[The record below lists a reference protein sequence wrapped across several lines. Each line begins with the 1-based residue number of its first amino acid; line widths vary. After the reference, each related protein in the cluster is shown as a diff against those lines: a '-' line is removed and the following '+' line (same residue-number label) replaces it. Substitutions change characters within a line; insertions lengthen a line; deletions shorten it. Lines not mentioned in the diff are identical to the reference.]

1 MLENTSRRS
10 RMSVLRKLLQTGKIR
25 KVLAMVGEDEDLGAD
40 LIEFLE
46 DADETTRRAAFEVV
60 AQAGN
65 FPSLLEALP
74 MLIAGL
80 ESGEEDTCRFA
91 AEALRHLGADAA
103 EAADPLAAL
112 LDHDDDEVRR
122 SAARA
127 LGAIGPA
134 ATGVS
139 EQLIEAL
146 NDSDEVVRGEAALAI
161 RNIGSGASEAV
172 PHLVE
177 MLLDEEEF
185 KHNGKSIEVRD
196 AAREALS
203 RIGPKAIPGLLD
215 ALREDRADL
224 RLMAV
229 TTLGRMP
236 RLPAEAMKDLEE
248 AVSDPD
254 EAVRDAARKVFKK
267 TKSES

>member
-1 MLENTSRRS
+1 
-10 RMSVLRKLLQTGKIR
+10 MSMLRKLLQTGKIR
-25 KVLAMVGEDEDLGAD
+25 RVLAMVAEDEDIGAD

-46 DADETTRRAAFEVV
+46 DSDESTRRTAFEVV

-65 FPSLLEALP
+65 FPTLLEALP

-80 ESGEEDTCRFA
+80 ESGEEDICRFA
-91 AEALRHLGADAA
+91 AEALRHLGTDAA
-103 EAADPLAAL
+103 EAAEPLAAL
-112 LDHDDDEVRR
+112 LGHDDDEVRR

-127 LGAIGPA
+127 LGAIGSA
-134 ATGVS
+134 AASVS

-146 NDSDEVVRGEAALAI
+146 SDSDEVVRGEAALAI
-161 RNIGSGASEAV
+161 RNIGGDASEAV

-177 MLLDEEEF
+177 LLLDEEEF

-203 RIGPKAIPGLLD
+203 RIGPKAIPRLLD

-229 TTLGRMP
+229 NTLQRMP
-236 RLPAEAMKDLEE
+236 RLPADAMKDLEE
-248 AVSDPD
+248 AVNDPD
-254 EAVRDAARKVFKK
+254 EAVRDAARKALKK
-267 TKSES
+267 TKES